1 MVHCPKILSE
11 ISKSTYPNLATRLFI
26 ISRFSMQVV
35 SCLSPY
41 LSLKLG
47 FYVEGIHLH
56 ERKPTICTKWW
67 RGYCNWWC
75 HVWHNTL
82 YTSFLLTCAKWGS
95 VNWTQDSFLKSWGKY
110 TIHTTW
116 DMTWQGFFTESG
128 LKFIHAPLTL
138 QHQGILALEVMTAD
152 WSQTSYGWSRRPGWN
167 RPPRRRSRPLL
178 RRRGMLS
185 ESERRMGL
193 KRAA

>member
-1 MVHCPKILSE
+1 MVHCLKILSE
-11 ISKSTYPNLATRLFI
+11 IFKSTYPNLATRLFI

-35 SCLSPY
+35 SC

-75 HVWHNTL
+75 HVTQHFVHVLPPHLRKVGVRQLN
-82 YTSFLLTCAKWGS
+82 SRFLLEKLR
-95 VNWTQDSFLKSWGKY
+95 QMY
-110 TIHTTW
+110 HTYHMRH

-185 ESERRMGL
+185 ESERRIRL
-193 KRAA
+193 KRAV